1 MRFALVGYDFELD
14 GQRVGVLC
22 TGTPAARMKLEDY
35 LSTLVEQDEEK
46 LAALEADVD
55 EAVKLI
61 EEIIDNVAE
70 VEEGLADRLTHAI
83 QGLNP

>member
-14 GQRVGVLC
+14 GKRVGVLC
-22 TGTPAARMKLEDY
+22 TGTPAARMELEDY

-46 LAALEADVD
+46 LSALQADVD

-61 EEIIDNVAE
+61 EEIIDDVAE
-70 VEEGLADRLTHAI
+70 GNEGLADRLTHAI

>member
-35 LSTLVEQDEEK
+35 LSTLVEEDQDRLE
-46 LAALEADVD
+46 ALQADVD

-61 EEIIDNVAE
+61 EEIIDDVAE